1 MDCPICMDSITSV
14 NNRVTTEC
22 GHCFHTSC
30 LMSNVAHNGFGCPYC
45 RTEMA
50 EAPEESTI
58 VTDDFGET
66 VDDFEPF
73 DDNALRGLR
82 FFMDNIEGVEH
93 NPADITAEDEEDEA
107 EEEGEE
113 EEEAKPTPA
122 FIAARLVEQ
131 GVTMEDLVKVLLLDH
146 DEYESQFPEFEHNES
161 VQFGRLRIII
171 SNFTPEQ
178 QQQQQAPLQQQQAP
192 VQQIPPAP
200 AVDFDAQPKIARNV
214 QMIGRMLSHV

>member
-1 MDCPICMDSITSV
+1 MNANNSACEIMDCPICMDSITSAT
-14 NNRVTTEC
+14 NRVTTEC

-30 LMSNVAHNGFGCPYC
+30 LMANVAHNGFGCPYC

-50 EAPEESTI
+50 EEPEESTI

-82 FFMDNIEGVEH
+82 LFMDNIEGVEH
-93 NPADITAEDEEDEA
+93 AQADITAEDEE
-107 EEEGEE
+107 EEGEE
-113 EEEAKPTPA
+113 EEEDKPTPA

-146 DEYESQFPEFEHNES
+146 DEYESQFPDFEHNEG

-171 SNFTPEQ
+171 SNYTPEQQEQAPVQ
-178 QQQQQAPLQQQQAP
+178 QQQQQQQQQ
-192 VQQIPPAP
+192 IPSVP
-200 AVDFDAQPKIARNV
+200 AVDFDAQPKIATR
-214 QMIGRMLSHV
+214 RMLSHV